1 MHIMLMFILAVITHK
16 LVSISG
22 SYLHE
27 IGRVQE
33 PYAVFTFSDD
43 RHESMT
49 MNILMNIFIPNIGMI
64 LLFVGVTALNWENVT
79 MLMLIYCISYYIY
92 RFLLIYVILDRK
104 YLYNIK
110 FELSMAVIGILLGIL
125 LNIFFLQSK
134 NDLFITVSELREE
147 LWFAIILV
155 IYGTIKNILDM
166 KVKQD
171 DVLTEQQLC
180 KYIEKKF
187 KKLYE
192 KYGYLLNINSQNSY
206 LCITLFAI
214 MIFEN
219 FNRGSVI
226 RLFEKMKVRTGHEA
240 TIGIMQIKSK
250 CMISNEQSVIK
261 AYDLIAQYGKDY
273 FGEELSESDVEEIA
287 EKYNSG
293 EKYSESIAYIY
304 SRIVGLVNQNEKYQK
319 EFCIDSVEEMIE
331 ISQWDCSTIKEMCE
345 KLQDNCKINLNTIQT
360 NILEDV
366 EESDHIY
373 VNKVKNGWEIV
384 FRGLNNVEIN
394 GNGSYLYS
402 SFAKADVIVLE
413 ECNNVKIHGFRF
425 GHKTYNKKCS
435 GNVISM
441 RESNGIIIE
450 KVKICGPGAVGIYA
464 IDCEYSCIDSE
475 IQQCTKG
482 AIWSED
488 SEVEIENTNIHDCIR
503 CSMDLIYCSETLVL
517 RNVNIYNNYTELALI
532 NTNRIPFEFH
542 KLQICNNLYRKKSFF
557 TDQLNEV
564 KFDNNKHLDWG

>member
-1 MHIMLMFILAVITHK
+1 M
-16 LVSISG
+16 
-22 SYLHE
+22 
-27 IGRVQE
+27 
-33 PYAVFTFSDD
+33 
-43 RHESMT
+43 
-49 MNILMNIFIPNIGMI
+49 
-64 LLFVGVTALNWENVT
+64 
-79 MLMLIYCISYYIY
+79 
-92 RFLLIYVILDRK
+92 
-104 YLYNIK
+104 
-110 FELSMAVIGILLGIL
+110 
-125 LNIFFLQSK
+125 
-134 NDLFITVSELREE
+134 
-147 LWFAIILV
+147 
-155 IYGTIKNILDM
+155 
-166 KVKQD
+166 
-171 DVLTEQQLC
+171 
-180 KYIEKKF
+180 
-187 KKLYE
+187 
-192 KYGYLLNINSQNSY
+192 
-206 LCITLFAI
+206 
-214 MIFEN
+214 
-219 FNRGSVI
+219 
-226 RLFEKMKVRTGHEA
+226 
-240 TIGIMQIKSK
+240 
-250 CMISNEQSVIK
+250 
-261 AYDLIAQYGKDY
+261 
-273 FGEELSESDVEEIA
+273 
-287 EKYNSG
+287 
-293 EKYSESIAYIY
+293 
-304 SRIVGLVNQNEKYQK
+304 
-319 EFCIDSVEEMIE
+319 
-331 ISQWDCSTIKEMCE
+331 
-345 KLQDNCKINLNTIQT
+345 
-360 NILEDV
+360 

-482 AIWSED
+482 A
-488 SEVEIENTNIHDCIR
+488 N
-503 CSMDLIYCSETLVL
+503 CSETLVL